1 MKKAITTTTAGAFC
15 RNDTK
20 VLIDGSNDAIETDKN
35 KYDTLLA
42 NIDFLFFNQAS
53 TKIGDLCKIPNRIFL
68 TRHSC

>member
-1 MKKAITTTTAGAFC
+1 MKKAITTTTAGVFC

-42 NIDFLFFNQAS
+42 NIDFLFFNQDS
-53 TKIGDLCKIPNRIFL
+53 TKIGHFYKMSNRIFL
-68 TRHSC
+68 T